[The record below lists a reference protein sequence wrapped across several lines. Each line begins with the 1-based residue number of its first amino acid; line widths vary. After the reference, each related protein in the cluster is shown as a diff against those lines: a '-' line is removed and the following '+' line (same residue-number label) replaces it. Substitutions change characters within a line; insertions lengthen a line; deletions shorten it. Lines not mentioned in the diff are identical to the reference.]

1 MYKAYIETLQ
11 QRLDIA
17 DNIEDADVVLFL
29 GAWSYQGFRLA
40 QRSKKMG
47 IPYIVCPLGDISER
61 NCHNPGMKRS
71 LQPLIYQKTMCK
83 SAELIIATTPL
94 EKEYLN
100 ALGWNSHI
108 SLIRY
113 FGYSQLT
120 SQSAMTEDWQ
130 SADTITFTNYEKRK
144 AEAIA
149 AKTDEPIIAQIM
161 QIKSRMPHRNIPQKY
176 IDDLHTLLYADNYDE
191 DAIHAEL
198 TKQKLDMYAAAVF
211 DAMTEKTGLT
221 EGFMPLPARKG
232 RKSRQILKYIK

>member
-29 GAWSYQGFRLA
+29 GAWSYLGFRLA
-40 QRSKKMG
+40 QRSRKMG

-71 LQPLIYQKTMCK
+71 LQTLIYQKTMCK

-94 EKEYLN
+94 EKEYLT

-120 SQSAMTEDWQ
+120 SQSAL
-130 SADTITFTNYEKRK
+130 
-144 AEAIA
+144 
-149 AKTDEPIIAQIM
+149 P
-161 QIKSRMPHRNIPQKY
+161 
-176 IDDLHTLLYADNYDE
+176 
-191 DAIHAEL
+191 
-198 TKQKLDMYAAAVF
+198 VF
-211 DAMTEKTGLT
+211 CH
-221 EGFMPLPARKG
+221 G
-232 RKSRQILKYIK
+232 RL